1 MENVDLISDQRVI
14 KALSHP
20 LRMKLLVALDGRE
33 GSPSQLAQELGAAL
47 GTVSYHVRALQ
58 DTGLLRLVRTE
69 QRRGT
74 VEHYY
79 TAVEWSV
86 AKDTWASVPAPLK
99 RAVTSSGISQIGEDV
114 SAASA
119 SGGFDEPY
127 SSHLSRSILE
137 LDEEGAGQLAEEVN
151 RLMERASTIE
161 AESKERRRSSAD
173 ESVGYGLVLMLF
185 EAADPRE

>member
-1 MENVDLISDQRVI
+1 LENVDLISDQRVV

-20 LRMKLLVALDGRE
+20 LRSKLLVALDGRE
-33 GSPSQLAQELGAAL
+33 VSPSQLAQELGEAL

-69 QRRGT
+69 QRRGA

-99 RAVTSSGISQIGEDV
+99 RAVATSGISQIGEDV
-114 SAASA
+114 SAAVA
-119 SGGFDEPY
+119 SSGFDKPH

-137 LDEEGAGQLAEEVN
+137 LDEKGAAQLAEEVS
-151 RLMERASTIE
+151 RLMEKASTIE
-161 AESKERRRSSAD
+161 AESRERSRSSAD
-173 ESVGYGLVLMLF
+173 QPVSYGLALMMF
-185 EAADPRE
+185 EVADGRK